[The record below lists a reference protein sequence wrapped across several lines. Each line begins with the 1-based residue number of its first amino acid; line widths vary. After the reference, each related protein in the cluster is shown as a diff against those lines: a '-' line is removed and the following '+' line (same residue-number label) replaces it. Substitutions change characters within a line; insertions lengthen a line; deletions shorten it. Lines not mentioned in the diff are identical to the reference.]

1 MLESNAVVC
10 DYKGA
15 AVAAMRCLRYV
26 SVLDCDSASL
36 GIISEPRNDQNESI
50 LLFALH
56 TLGDKKIIP
65 KSNI

>member
-56 TLGDKKIIP
+56 TLGDKKNNP
-65 KSNI
+65 KK

>member
-10 DYKGA
+10 DYKGV

-36 GIISEPRNDQNESI
+36 GIISEPCNDQNE
-50 LLFALH
+50 
-56 TLGDKKIIP
+56 
-65 KSNI
+65 